1 MRHLYRIGSVLGLA
15 FVFGGAVASAQVGGA
30 GGSGQAGGSPAG
42 VAGGGAGLGGMS
54 NPGYENGESSALST
68 RTVTSPPRNKKSAF
82 GRVTT
87 TRKEVVP
94 SPSQAARSGGASSGA
109 AAGPRT
115 GSLHPFESSAAN
127 ARSRAANAGGASDSS
142 ARQEQLRPTRP
153 PAMGVRSVTHNY
165 YPTIRQGRN
174 INSNVA
180 PTARGAKGRNPM
192 QGGMGGAGVGGM
204 GMGGMGMMGG
214 ARSGQNGGAARGG
227 SAALPRR

>member
-30 GGSGQAGGSPAG
+30 GGSGQAGGTPAG
-42 VAGGGAGLGGMS
+42 GASLGGMS
-54 NPGYENGESSALST
+54 NPGYEDAESSAL
-68 RTVTSPPRNKKSAF
+68 RAKTVTTPPRNKKSAF

-109 AAGPRT
+109 LAGPRA
-115 GSLHPFESSAAN
+115 GSLHPFESSAAI
-127 ARSRAANAGGASDSS
+127 ARARAANGGGASDSS
-142 ARQEQLRPTRP
+142 ARREQPRPTRP
-153 PAMGVRSVTHNY
+153 PAMGVKSVTHNY

-192 QGGMGGAGVGGM
+192 QGGTGGM
-204 GMGGMGMMGG
+204 GMGGMGMMG
-214 ARSGQNGGAARGG
+214 ARSGQNAAAARGG
-227 SAALPRR
+227 SAGPPRR